1 MVCNTFRT
9 KLTNASMVFSTCA
22 RTTTRTLRHLL
33 LKVLKKSE
41 IMKINYVIPVL
52 GAKQVI
58 PLDTNGLSDPFV
70 IVELVPKFRYPNQQ
84 SFKTKVVSKTLNPVF
99 DESFEL

>member
-1 MVCNTFRT
+1 MRAYYNQNTQT
-9 KLTNASMVFSTCA
+9 LVVEGTNGNRNHEDHNSF
-22 RTTTRTLRHLL
+22 
-33 LKVLKKSE
+33 
-41 IMKINYVIPVL
+41 PVL

>member
-1 MVCNTFRT
+1 MEGTE
-9 KLTNASMVFSTCA
+9 
-22 RTTTRTLRHLL
+22 
-33 LKVLKKSE
+33 E
-41 IMKINYVIPVL
+41 IRNHEDDNSFPVL